1 MSIETIYLILLI
13 LCLML
18 SAFFSSSET
27 AFISLSK
34 FRLQSM
40 LDDKVKGAD
49 KVAKLVEK
57 PERLL
62 STVLLG
68 NNFVNIAASALAT
81 VLAISTFGERY
92 GVIIA
97 TIGLT
102 AILLVFGEVTPKTAA
117 TRHADKLAIVYAGP
131 IGFLSW
137 LFTPFVTILS
147 WIASGFMRLLG
158 GGVTYHRSLFNE
170 EEIRTMIDVGH
181 KEGTVESTEAEMLH
195 AVFDFRERPVS
206 EVLVPRPEVV
216 AVEKGTPLKGFFE
229 VYEKYPM
236 SRFPVFEEN
245 MDNVVGI
252 LSIKDVLM
260 AQARGEVKAEDSI
273 DSLVRPAYFAPE
285 SKPIAELFNEMR
297 DKNFRMCV
305 VIDEHGGTAGIVS
318 LSRLM
323 EEIVGPVGDEL
334 SRAEKDFESI
344 NEYTFQV
351 DGGMRVHDAN
361 DEMEL
366 GLPEEE
372 DYETVAGFI
381 MKHLGQIPRQG
392 QVLRH
397 DSLKLVVTRMR
408 GKRVEEVLITKEKRP
423 VPAAE
428 SQTTGK
434 VIVAE
439 ISKKPTSG
447 DGPPRQTSGAR
458 PKSGG

>member
-1 MSIETIYLILLI
+1 MSTETIYLILLFI
-13 LCLML
+13 CLML

-34 FRLQSM
+34 YRLQNM
-40 LDDKVKGAD
+40 LDNNIRGAD
-49 KVAKLVEK
+49 KVAALVSK

-97 TIGLT
+97 TVTLT
-102 AILLVFGEVTPKTAA
+102 IVILIFGEVTPKTAA
-117 TRHADKLAIVYAGP
+117 TRHADKIAVAFARP

-137 LFTPFVTILS
+137 LFTPLVTLLS
-147 WIASGFMRLLG
+147 WIASGFMKLLG
-158 GGVTYHRSLFNE
+158 GGAIYHRSLFNE

-195 AVFDFRERPVS
+195 AVFDFRDRPVS

-216 AVEKGTPLKGFFE
+216 ALEKGTPLTTFFE
-229 VYEKYPM
+229 IYQKFPM
-236 SRFPVFEEN
+236 SRFPVFQEN

-260 AQARGEVKAEDSI
+260 AQARNEVKMEGPI
-273 DSLVRPAYFAPE
+273 DSLIRPAYFAPE
-285 SKPIAELFNEMR
+285 SKPIGELFNEMR

-351 DGGMRVHDAN
+351 DGGMRIHEAN
-361 DEMEL
+361 DEMAL
-366 GLPEEE
+366 GLPEAD

-381 MKHLGQIPRQG
+381 MKRLGQIPRQG

-408 GKRVEEVLITKEKRP
+408 GKKIEEVLITRERPPEVAVQQMVSKPP
-423 VPAAE
+423 VPG
-428 SQTTGK
+428 Q
-434 VIVAE
+434 
-439 ISKKPTSG
+439 
-447 DGPPRQTSGAR
+447 
-458 PKSGG
+458 PKADA